1 MKRLSEETLRK
12 YVDFGDSGRPWY
24 FALGV
29 FVTLLIVQ
37 TALIPLISVQ
47 VISSNYFQAT
57 GQPLK
62 SAFLSLTRQL
72 IFLLPAFLIT
82 PTLIPSL
89 FPGMTPLMGY
99 CFSFPIADGL
109 SVLLSALLL
118 VIEVRKQHRRIA
130 EAEAKGAVTK

>member
-1 MKRLSEETLRK
+1 MS
-12 YVDFGDSGRPWY
+12 
-24 FALGV
+24 FAV
-29 FVTLLIVQ
+29 WALIVQ

-82 PTLIPSL
+82 PTLIPNL